1 MGAKERKIE
10 TKVAARRR
18 RKGTVVVWIVLGLL
32 LFTGAAM
39 AFFLSLAHDVG
50 AGLRPDTPSD
60 GVGRTACVSDVPV
73 YAAGEGSVKEGT
85 ALRVFSENDDP
96 LPAWWDP
103 ESAEIVY
110 QVPIARTTHSD
121 ALDYNLNTTLWG
133 WDGHGME
140 IWELDLMS
148 RIFYLEFWGA
158 SDLCCEA
165 GCDAILRLWETEEFG
180 KSIGEL
186 LTAVNAAGHYVYDV
200 YAYVWDVQYNQ
211 DGLAWCKQLCL
222 ERFVNGPVWTATYFQ
237 KWGYPD
243 WGAWSPIPC
252 YEIDGIYF
260 SVSRWGV

>member
-50 AGLRPDTPSD
+50 TGLRPDTPSD
-60 GVGRTACVSDVPV
+60 GVGRTAFVLDVPV

-103 ESAEIVY
+103 DHAEIVY
-110 QVPIARTTHSD
+110 QSTPTHGD

-133 WDGHGME
+133 WDGHGAEVWE
-140 IWELDLMS
+140 IDLFAKC
-148 RIFYLEFWGA
+148 FYLEFWGA
-158 SDLCCEA
+158 SEPCCEA
-165 GCDAILRLWETEEFG
+165 GCDAMLNLWASGLYGRTL
-180 KSIGEL
+180 GESL
-186 LTAVNAAGHYVYDV
+186 SAVNDFGAYVYSV
-200 YAYVWDVQYNQ
+200 YPNVWAANYDP
-211 DGLAWCKQLCL
+211 DGLAWCREFC
-222 ERFVNGPVWTATYFQ
+222 ESRFYAGPKWECMYFQ
-237 KWGYPD
+237 LYGFHDTSWT
-243 WGAWSPIPC
+243 IPL
-252 YEIDGIYF
+252 YEIDGVYF
-260 SVSRWGV
+260 SMGR